1 MDFHFLGVSY
11 DEKER
16 RYVGPILVMRLQS
29 AQVPT
34 AGQISFTIQE
44 TGKVAILCRSGSN
57 LFTGKSHRRCDH
69 SEPEKIKAGCLLPLV
84 EINCTFFFAYFSFL
98 ALIAAK

>member
-1 MDFHFLGVSY
+1 MYPKNTIVHHGFSFPRCILFG

-16 RYVGPILVMRLQS
+16 RYVGPILAIRLQS

-34 AGQISFTIQE
+34 AGQISFTIHE

-57 LFTGKSHRRCDH
+57 TVEVVDAVTIKSQKR
-69 SEPEKIKAGCLLPLV
+69 
-84 EINCTFFFAYFSFL
+84 
-98 ALIAAK
+98 

>member
-1 MDFHFLGVSY
+1 MYHQRFSFSRCIPKAPQCTTKDFHFLGVSY

-16 RYVGPILVMRLQS
+16 RYVGPILAIRLQS

-34 AGQISFTIQE
+34 TGQISFTIQE

-57 LFTGKSHRRCDH
+57 TVEVVDAVTIKSQKR
-69 SEPEKIKAGCLLPLV
+69 
-84 EINCTFFFAYFSFL
+84 
-98 ALIAAK
+98 

>member
-1 MDFHFLGVSY
+1 MDFHFLDVSY

-16 RYVGPILVMRLQS
+16 RYFGPILVMKLLS

-34 AGQISFTIQE
+34 AGQTSFTIQE

-57 LFTGKSHRRCDH
+57 LFTGKSHRRFDH
-69 SEPEKIKAGCLLPLV
+69 SEPKKKKAGCLLPLV
-84 EINCTFFFAYFSFL
+84 EINCTFFFAYL

>member
-16 RYVGPILVMRLQS
+16 RYVGPILAIRLQS

-57 LFTGKSHRRCDH
+57 T
-69 SEPEKIKAGCLLPLV
+69 V
-84 EINCTFFFAYFSFL
+84 EVVDAVTIHNQKRKRQAVYFL
-98 ALIAAK
+98 

>member
-16 RYVGPILVMRLQS
+16 RYVGPILAIRLQS

-34 AGQISFTIQE
+34 AGQTSFTRQE

-57 LFTGKSHRRCDH
+57 T
-69 SEPEKIKAGCLLPLV
+69 V
-84 EINCTFFFAYFSFL
+84 EVIDAVTIQSQ
-98 ALIAAK
+98 KK

>member
-1 MDFHFLGVSY
+1 MYPMKKTLQCSTKDFRFLDVSC

-16 RYVGPILVMRLQS
+16 QYFGPILVMKLLG

-34 AGQISFTIQE
+34 AGQTSFTIQE

-57 LFTGKSHRRCDH
+57 LFTGKSRRRCDH
-69 SEPEKIKAGCLLPLV
+69 S
-84 EINCTFFFAYFSFL
+84 
-98 ALIAAK
+98 

>member
-1 MDFHFLGVSY
+1 MYPIKKQNKTPQYHQQNFVFLDVSYENTMDFHFLDVSY

-16 RYVGPILVMRLQS
+16 RYFGPILVMKLLG

-34 AGQISFTIQE
+34 AGQTSFTIQE

-57 LFTGKSHRRCDH
+57 LFTGKSHRRFDH
-69 SEPEKIKAGCLLPLV
+69 
-84 EINCTFFFAYFSFL
+84 
-98 ALIAAK
+98 

>member
-1 MDFHFLGVSY
+1 MDFHFLDVSY

-16 RYVGPILVMRLQS
+16 RYVGPILAIRLQS

-44 TGKVAILCRSGSN
+44 TGKVAILCRSGRN
-57 LFTGKSHRRCDH
+57 TVKVIDALTIKSQKR
-69 SEPEKIKAGCLLPLV
+69 
-84 EINCTFFFAYFSFL
+84 
-98 ALIAAK
+98 

>member
-16 RYVGPILVMRLQS
+16 RYVGPILAIRLQS

-34 AGQISFTIQE
+34 AGQISFTIQK
-44 TGKVAILCRSGSN
+44 TGTVAILCRSGSN
-57 LFTGKSHRRCDH
+57 TVEVVDAVTIKSQKR
-69 SEPEKIKAGCLLPLV
+69 
-84 EINCTFFFAYFSFL
+84 
-98 ALIAAK
+98 